1 MCVKIEHLVSFHFS
15 LYIEM
20 KSFISNRA
28 YKFFFS
34 GPVVPPTTQQHSL
47 PENIDWKDTIPYIPP
62 VSRGRVIKVY
72 DGDTITIAT
81 YVHGLPDLYRFS
93 VRLNGIDC
101 PEMRTKNESE
111 KAVAKL
117 AKQRL
122 SDVILGKDVELHGV
136 RLEKY
141 GRILAEVW
149 INGVSMNDMLVMERL
164 AVAYDGGTKY
174 TPDDWME
181 YHMKS

>member
-1 MCVKIEHLVSFHFS
+1 
-15 LYIEM
+15 M
-20 KSFISNRA
+20 KSSTISNRA
-28 YKFFFS
+28 YKFFFGS
-34 GPVVPPTTQQHSL
+34 SVVPPTTHTTSL
-47 PENIDWKDTIPYIPP
+47 PDDIEWKDAIPYIPP

-81 YVHGLPDLYRFS
+81 YVHDLPDLYRFS

-101 PEMRTKNESE
+101 PEMKTKNESE
-111 KAVAKL
+111 KAVAEL

-122 SDVILGKDVELHGV
+122 SNVIWGKDVELRGV
-136 RLEKY
+136 QLEKY

-149 INGVSMNDMLVMERL
+149 FDGVSMNDMLVMERL
-164 AVAYDGGTKY
+164 AVAYDGGTKH
-174 TPDDWME
+174 TPDDWMD

>member
-1 MCVKIEHLVSFHFS
+1 MCVMCVKIELLVSFYFS
-15 LYIEM
+15 LYIKM

-28 YKFFFS
+28 YKFFF
-34 GPVVPPTTQQHSL
+34 GVPAHPPLL
-47 PENIDWKDTIPYIPP
+47 PENIEWNDTIPYIPP
-62 VSRGRVIKVY
+62 VSRGRVVKVY

-81 YVHGLPDLYRFS
+81 YMPGLSDLYRFS
-93 VRLNGIDC
+93 VRLSGIDC

-111 KAVAKL
+111 KAVAEL

-149 INGVSMNDMLVMERL
+149 IDGGSMNDMLVMERL
-164 AVAYDGGTKY
+164 AVVYDGGTKY
-174 TPDDWME
+174 IPDDWLD
-181 YHMKS
+181 YHMKSY